1 MAVLPQ
7 QGEKTGRRRE
17 IEAVLAE
24 LPHVL
29 FFFLV
34 LPLTLILSMIPGS
47 WGEAAGYADLGEVDF
62 VASEVDL
69 RVRRHSPR
77 GHSVIYRATDGSGLS
92 FREAGTRQSARA
104 AVEEQQHLRRHVYIS
119 LEKPN
124 AVLRLFRYTTGRVF
138 LPPEEDFQAYLD
150 GSVRLQRLGKAAGAG
165 YGVVYVSL
173 MVRRWRRRQE

>member
-7 QGEKTGRRRE
+7 RGKKTGRRRE

-34 LPLTLILSMIPGS
+34 LPLTLILAMIPGS

-92 FREAGTRQSARA
+92 FREAGTRQSARGGFSGVSGWFGTPPEA
-104 AVEEQQHLRRHVYIS
+104 GEGRGGGLW
-119 LEKPN
+119 
-124 AVLRLFRYTTGRVF
+124 GRVCV
-138 LPPEEDFQAYLD
+138 AD
-150 GSVRLQRLGKAAGAG
+150 GPALAPAAISGVIPLYHNDAG
-165 YGVVYVSL
+165 
-173 MVRRWRRRQE
+173 